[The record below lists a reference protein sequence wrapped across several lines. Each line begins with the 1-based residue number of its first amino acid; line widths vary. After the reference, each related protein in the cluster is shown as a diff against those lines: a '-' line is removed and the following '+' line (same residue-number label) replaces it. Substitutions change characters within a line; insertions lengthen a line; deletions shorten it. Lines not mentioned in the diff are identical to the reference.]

1 MESIIHGAPLPP
13 RVTAVAPGEDYTLFL
28 TFNNG
33 ERRIFDAKPLF
44 GYKVFAPLKNRRFF
58 SAVRVEHG
66 SVAWP
71 NDIDYC
77 PDTLYA
83 ESNVVEGEAE

>member
-1 MESIIHGAPLPP
+1 M
-13 RVTAVAPGEDYTLFL
+13 EDYRLFL
-28 TFNNG
+28 TFTNG

-44 GYKVFAPLKNRRFF
+44 SCGVFSSLQNRFF
-58 SAVRVEHG
+58 FESVKAAYG
-66 SVAWP
+66 SILWP

-83 ESNVVEGEAE
+83 ESVPASDDTDLTDEEKNIV